1 MKFIKVM
8 IKKIICF
15 FRGVKSGYNTFISPK
30 VEIVNSKNI
39 TLGNNVVVEKYSR
52 LIANGK
58 SAEISVGDNT
68 YIQSYVLL
76 KTNGGKIKIGKDCTI
91 NDYSVLYGHG
101 GLIIGNDVHISTHV
115 IIVPMNHIYKNPHI
129 PISKQGEIRKGIVI
143 EDDVWI
149 GANAVILDGV
159 QIGKGTVVGAGAVV
173 TKSIPPFSV
182 VGGVPAKVIKKR
194 E

>member
-1 MKFIKVM
+1 MNILKIFIK
-8 IKKIICF
+8 KLICIS
-15 FRGVKSGYNTFISPK
+15 RGVKSGYNTFISPK

-39 TLGNNVVVEKYSR
+39 ALGSNVVIEKYTR
-52 LIANGK
+52 LIANGD
-58 SAEISVGDNT
+58 SAEISIGDNT
-68 YIQSYVLL
+68 YMQSYVLL

-115 IIVPMNHIYKNPHI
+115 IIVPMNHIYKNPNI
-129 PISKQGEIRKGIVI
+129 SISKQGESKKGVII

-149 GANAVILDGV
+149 GVNAVILDGV
-159 QIGKGTVVGAGAVV
+159 RIGKGCVVGAGAVV

-182 VGGVPAKVIKKR
+182 VAGVPAKVIKKR